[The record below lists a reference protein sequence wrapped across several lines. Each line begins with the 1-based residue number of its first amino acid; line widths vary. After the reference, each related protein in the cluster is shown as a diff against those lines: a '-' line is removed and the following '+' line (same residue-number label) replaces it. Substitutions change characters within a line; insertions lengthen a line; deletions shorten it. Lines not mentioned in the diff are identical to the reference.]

1 MMDDATKSWLDER
14 FGRLLDMLKQACEDG
29 RRRDDRLDDHEAR
42 LVKLER
48 MSWLLGGIALLLLP
62 VALDALRGLLG
73 I

>member
-1 MMDDATKSWLDER
+1 MDEATRAWLDER
-14 FGRLLDMLKQACEDG
+14 FGRIMDLLEAVCDDG
-29 RRRDDRLDDHEAR
+29 RKRDKRLDDHEMR

>member
-1 MMDDATKSWLDER
+1 MDDATRAWLDER
-14 FGRLLDMLKQACEDG
+14 FARITDLLKAACDDG
-29 RRRDDRLDDHEAR
+29 RIRDRRLDDHEMR

-73 I
+73 L